1 MKRDARLK
9 AVFFPR
15 KDCFQSSISLHFLA
29 FVVCYGFSNVKN
41 ECKIAPN
48 FDTFS
53 ENLDF
58 INLVFFKGQN
68 GNKGGRFFSA
78 KEEKFCND
86 TNGDTYPE
94 GGRYWV
100 NCNHGYCQCTARS
113 QEPYS
118 SKNSQKYCHLN
129 QHSFATCAR
138 GTYINMSSVV
148 EFQKWWVLKSKIFG
162 QESTYLKGKKSKQ
175 FVDEWQFIKNW
186 AWF

>member
-1 MKRDARLK
+1 M
-9 AVFFPR
+9 
-15 KDCFQSSISLHFLA
+15 
-29 FVVCYGFSNVKN
+29 
-41 ECKIAPN
+41 
-48 FDTFS
+48 
-53 ENLDF
+53 
-58 INLVFFKGQN
+58 
-68 GNKGGRFFSA
+68 A

-138 GTYINMSSVV
+138 GTYYINMSSVV
-148 EFQKWWVLKSKIFG
+148 EFLKWWVLKSKIFG
-162 QESTYLKGKKSKQ
+162 QESTYSREFFFKKS
-175 FVDEWQFIKNW
+175 VDELWFFKKCQNCTFKVNFQCQKSTEFSQKKLRLRPNILAKRLGGRSLSRLMKN
-186 AWF
+186 FGLGLLTD

>member
-1 MKRDARLK
+1 MFFRCVFNLDLRLLLVISK
-9 AVFFPR
+9 
-15 KDCFQSSISLHFLA
+15 KSIRYLTL
-29 FVVCYGFSNVKN
+29 
-41 ECKIAPN
+41 N
-48 FDTFS
+48 FDAFS
-53 ENLDF
+53 KNLNF

-68 GNKGGRFFSA
+68 TNKGSRSFLA

-138 GTYINMSSVV
+138 GTYINMSWVV
-148 EFQKWWVLKSKIFG
+148 EFPKWWVLKSKIFG
-162 QESTYLKGKKSKQ
+162 QESTYSM
-175 FVDEWQFIKNW
+175 EKNENN
-186 AWF
+186 FHG

>member
-1 MKRDARLK
+1 MSKKSVR
-9 AVFFPR
+9 
-15 KDCFQSSISLHFLA
+15 S
-29 FVVCYGFSNVKN
+29 GT
-41 ECKIAPN
+41 PN

-53 ENLDF
+53 ENLNF

-68 GNKGGRFFSA
+68 GKKGGRSFLA

-100 NCNHGYCQCTARS
+100 NCNHGYCQCTARG

-118 SKNSQKYCHLN
+118 SKKGQKYCHLN

-138 GTYINMSSVV
+138 GTY
-148 EFQKWWVLKSKIFG
+148 
-162 QESTYLKGKKSKQ
+162 
-175 FVDEWQFIKNW
+175 
-186 AWF
+186 